1 MTCDESPAS
10 IVDDWVFRELT
21 SLNSGLPVYVK
32 SWSLSLSLFIILP
45 SYEKRVNMQD
55 QRRKSVYKYI
65 SATYKQFYA
74 NLWYSMLV

>member
-21 SLNSGLPVYVK
+21 SLNSGLPVNVE

-45 SYEKRVNMQD
+45 VMRSVGSMQD
-55 QRRKSVYKYI
+55 QRRKSVYKYTG
-65 SATYKQFYA
+65 ATYRQFYA
-74 NLWYSMLV
+74 NLGRSTLV